1 VEERALEDEA
11 ELVERAKR
19 GDTDAYAKLVRL
31 HQELA
36 QRVAYLITQEQ
47 SEAEDAAQEAF
58 INAYYSLHRFRQGAS
73 FRAWLLRIVANQAR
87 NRLKAARRRA
97 HLMERAA
104 TAWQPAPHPAPT
116 PEGVALANEQR
127 AALLHA
133 LDRLPEH
140 DRLAL
145 AYRFFFDLTEA
156 EMAEAL
162 GCARGTVKSR
172 LSRALTRLRQVL
184 GNTAGATA
192 AAQGI
197 GDE

>member
-1 VEERALEDEA
+1 MLWR
-11 ELVERAKR
+11 
-19 GDTDAYAKLVRL
+19 T
-31 HQELA
+31 
-36 QRVAYLITQEQ
+36 
-47 SEAEDAAQEAF
+47 
-58 INAYYSLHRFRQGAS
+58 NAYYHLHRFRPGAS

-104 TAWQPAPHPAPT
+104 TAWQPAPHLAPT
-116 PEGVALANEQR
+116 PEGAALANEQR
-127 AALLHA
+127 AALLQA

-140 DRLAL
+140 DRLTL
-145 AYRFFFDLTEA
+145 AYRYFFDLTEA

-184 GNTAGATA
+184 GSAANATA
-192 AAQGI
+192 VAQGS